1 MRSHSDLQ
9 EQPRS
14 KQRLSELGKNL
25 ESNEELRL
33 VVLLLQIDWPS
44 RLGSWTREMINR
56 ATERGSRK
64 SKQRR
69 SQLRT

>member
-1 MRSHSDLQ
+1 MRFHSDLQ

-14 KQRLSELGKNL
+14 KQHLSELGKNL

-44 RLGSWTREMINR
+44 LLGNWTREKINM
-56 ATERGSRK
+56 ATETSSRK